1 MCKEIDTFLN
11 RSSPSQPQI
20 HEKNFTKM
28 YLKSYHSARR
38 NMVIS
43 LRLRIRKMRGRK
55 PYEENKEIG
64 MQGKNDKRQNKI
76 ESSKD

>member
-1 MCKEIDTFLN
+1 
-11 RSSPSQPQI
+11 
-20 HEKNFTKM
+20 
-28 YLKSYHSARR
+28 
-38 NMVIS
+38 MVIS